1 MTPVQLIFI
10 CGTGGARADFV
21 AGWLGLQSNFVNSYW
36 NIDPATGVSI
46 GEMGN
51 LRLVKNVESL
61 YSDLNNFG
69 FELANKVDMR
79 WAVACHNSVFQ
90 DDSLIPLTAQGK
102 ILVLDIDT
110 TSADISKI
118 QWEFVV
124 KTYLSKRRA
133 LYNSRNCDF
142 WEIDKII
149 NKENITNDDRIAQV
163 KSILIQFNQNTNWVK
178 RSNFLNK
185 ELNPVKI
192 EYSKLFCQGGSK
204 YLDGILKLDVDII
217 YHNYWDSM
225 LEYADSP
232 LELNVWGHVWA
243 KQNYF
248 DLS

>member
-1 MTPVQLIFI
+1 MTPIQLIFI

-21 AGWLGLQSNFVNSYW
+21 AGWLGLQSNFVNNYW

-46 GEMGN
+46 GHMGN

-61 YSDLNNFG
+61 DSALNNFG
-69 FELANKVDMR
+69 FELTNRGDMH

-90 DDSLIPLTAQGK
+90 DNSLIPLVAQEK

-110 TSADISKI
+110 ASADVSKI
-118 QWEFVV
+118 KWEFVV
-124 KTYLSKRRA
+124 KTYLSKRREIH
-133 LYNSRNCDF
+133 NCRNCDF

-163 KSILIQFNQNTNWVK
+163 KSTLVQLNQNTNWSK
-178 RSNFLNK
+178 WSNFLNE
-185 ELNPVKI
+185 ELNPLKI

-204 YLDGILKLDVDII
+204 YLTSILKLDVDII

-232 LELNVWGHVWA
+232 IELNVWGHVWA